1 MKTVAIGNQ
10 KGGVGKSA
18 ISVHFAFFLAEKGYS
33 VAFIDM
39 DAQGN
44 SSSALGSAVVADICA
59 FDLFSPD
66 PVNVAPPPGTITL
79 FRGTD
84 DLSRVD
90 RVTDVSA
97 VIASIKPRFNHLS
110 EAGFDFCVIDTPPSL
125 SNLLYTALAVA
136 DYILCP
142 IELSRFS
149 RDGIQKMV
157 KTISSVKTKFNRN
170 LSFLGMMANRV
181 NSRSGLQMQELQGL
195 QRTYPDYVLNAHL
208 VTRASFSQA
217 LDEAVPVW
225 ELRSGS
231 ARVAAREMRVAM
243 GFLLDLV
250 NTATNTEEPR

>member
-1 MKTVAIGNQ
+1 MKTLVVGNQ

-18 ISVHFAFFLAEKGYS
+18 ISVHYAFFLAEKGHS

-44 SSSALGSAVVADICA
+44 SSSALGGAVDAGITA
-59 FDLFSPD
+59 FDLFASA
-66 PVNVAPPPGTITL
+66 PVDVEPTLGAITL
-79 FRGTD
+79 FCGTD

-97 VIASIKPRFNHLS
+97 VIAALKPRFKNFS
-110 EAGFDFCVIDTPPSL
+110 EAGFDYCVIDTPPSL
-125 SNLLYTALAVA
+125 SNRLYAALAVA

-149 RDGIQKMV
+149 RDGIKKMV
-157 KTISSVKTKFNRN
+157 KTIGSVKTKYNKS

-181 NSRSGLQMQELQGL
+181 NSRSTLQVQELRDL
-195 QRTYPDYVLNAHL
+195 IRAYPDHVLKAHL
-208 VTRASFSQA
+208 VSRASFSQA

-225 ELRSGS
+225 KLKSGS
-231 ARVAAREMRVAM
+231 ARVAAKEMQLAM
-243 GFLLDLV
+243 GYLFDLM
-250 NTATNTEEPR
+250 NNKEAA